1 VPGIVRIVIEDVQER
16 DVFLNSGGT
25 CLSVIE
31 QAKELDVTAIAA
43 GHLSIRGIRG
53 LGTDV

>member
-1 VPGIVRIVIEDVQER
+1 MPGIVRIVIEDVQER